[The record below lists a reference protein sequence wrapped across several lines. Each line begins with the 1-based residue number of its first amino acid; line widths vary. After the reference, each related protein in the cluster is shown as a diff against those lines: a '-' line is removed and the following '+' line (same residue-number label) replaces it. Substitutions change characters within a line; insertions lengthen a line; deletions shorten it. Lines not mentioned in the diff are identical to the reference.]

1 MAPAMRGH
9 FASLACSADN
19 RGFAFASPAMRQIIL
34 DTETTGLRVE
44 DGNRI
49 LEIAAVEMID
59 RKLSAPERHLHRY
72 INPGRDSE
80 EGALNVHGLTSEFL
94 ADKPKFADIVDDF
107 LAFVHG
113 AELIIHNA
121 PFDVG
126 YLNMELERLGRG
138 KITDYVSN
146 IIDTLR
152 EAKDL
157 FPGKRNSLDAL
168 CDRFEIDRSNRVL
181 HGALIDCELLSEVY
195 LAMTRGQDS
204 LLIDFHADAAG
215 NGASAAD
222 LSRRALR
229 KPLIIATPS
238 AEELAAH
245 EVYLA
250 ELDKAVKGECLWR
263 QYEPK
268 AVESAQA

>member
-1 MAPAMRGH
+1 MAT
-9 FASLACSADN
+9 
-19 RGFAFASPAMRQIIL
+19 RQIIL
-34 DTETTGLRVE
+34 DTETTGLRHE

-59 RKLSAPERHLHRY
+59 RKLSPADRHLHCY

-80 EGALNVHGLTSEFL
+80 EGALNVHGLTTEFL
-94 ADKPKFADIVDDF
+94 ADKPKFADIADGF
-107 LAFVHG
+107 LRFVQG

-126 YLNMELERLGRG
+126 FLNMELEKLGRG
-138 KITDYVSN
+138 KITDYVSG

-152 EAKDL
+152 DAKDM

-168 CDRFEIDRSNRVL
+168 CDRFEIDRSGRTL

-204 LLIDFHADAAG
+204 LLIDFAGGDSETGAD
-215 NGASAAD
+215 GAP
-222 LSRRALR
+222 RRQR
-229 KPLIIATPS
+229 KPLIVAVLS
-238 AEELAAH
+238 AEEAAAH
-245 EVYLA
+245 NAYLND
-250 ELDKAVKGECLWR
+250 LDKAVKGQCLWR
-263 QYEPK
+263 ALTAPA
-268 AVESAQA
+268 AVSA